1 MAWNVDAWLFSD
13 TGAFMV
19 CVNLASNLATE
30 PTEAQLIGFGNTL
43 KSNLLTNLLGTDKIK
58 DFTPP
63 PNDVAPLQ
71 VEGSPKIW
79 VHKEKISYFLVN
91 KYQYPLVTP

>member
-19 CVNLASNLATE
+19 CVNLASNLSTE
-30 PTEAQLIGFGNTL
+30 PTEATMISLGNNLET
-43 KSNLLTNLLGTDKIK
+43 NLLTGLLNDKFGT
-58 DFTPP
+58 FNVPP
-63 PNDVAPLQ
+63 HDVAPLQ

-91 KYQYPLVTP
+91 KYQYPLVP